1 MHPPKR
7 AAKTT
12 IGDRLRWP
20 TAVAVGLVLGS
31 SMILG
36 GQTPPPA
43 QGAMA
48 LEGSMKQFY
57 RAANVVVVTTI
68 DGVEH
73 MYHFA
78 KNMVVHGGKEPGVDA
93 LEGLRGGSTV
103 VVHYT
108 IRGEE
113 ASVQEIDLFGDE
125 GLKITEGVI
134 SHVDRRRKEITIKYA
149 NGKTETLRMTDRAA
163 AESEKVLEGTA
174 ADVTKIVVYYS
185 DDAGRKVAHYFK
197 KTS

>member
-1 MHPPKR
+1 MHPFKR

-20 TAVAVGLVLGS
+20 TAVAAAGLILGS

-93 LEGLRGGSTV
+93 LEGLREGSTV

-108 IRGEE
+108 ISREE

-134 SHVDRRRKEITIKYA
+134 SHVDRRRKEITIRYD
-149 NGKTETLRMTDRAA
+149 NGKTESLRMSDRAA
-163 AESEKVLEGTA
+163 AESEKALEGTA
-174 ADVTKIVVYYS
+174 ADTKIVVYYS
-185 DDAGRKVAHYFK
+185 DDAGRKAAHYFK

>member
-1 MHPPKR
+1 MHRFKR

-20 TAVAVGLVLGS
+20 TAVAAGLVLGS

-78 KNMVVHGGKEPGVDA
+78 KNVVVHGAKEPGVDA
-93 LEGLRGGSTV
+93 LEGMREGSTV

-134 SHVDRRRKEITIKYA
+134 SHVDRRRKEITIRYG

-163 AESEKVLEGTA
+163 AESEKALEGTA
-174 ADVTKIVVYYS
+174 AGTKIVVYYS